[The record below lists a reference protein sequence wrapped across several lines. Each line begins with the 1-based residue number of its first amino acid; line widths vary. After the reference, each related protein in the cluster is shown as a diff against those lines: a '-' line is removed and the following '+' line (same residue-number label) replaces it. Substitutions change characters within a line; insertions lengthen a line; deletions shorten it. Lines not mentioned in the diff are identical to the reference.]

1 MNFYVIKL
9 KHIIIALLIFA
20 VIPII
25 WFTTSRAVS
34 VFNVN
39 GREIPIY
46 SVERCDN
53 KIALTFD
60 CAWNDDD
67 IDSILDTLD
76 KYNCKA
82 TFFVVGDWA
91 EKYSESLK
99 KFMTGDMKSAI
110 IHIITRII
118 RKCRQRRLQPTLI
131 NVTEL
136 LKA

>member
-46 SVERCDN
+46 SVERDDN

-91 EKYSESLK
+91 E
-99 KFMTGDMKSAI
+99 GDMKSAI

>member
-9 KHIIIALLIFA
+9 KNIIIALLIFA

-46 SVERCDN
+46 SVERDDN

-67 IDSILDTLD
+67 IDSILDTTSII
-76 KYNCKA
+76 A
-82 TFFVVGDWA
+82 RRHF
-91 EKYSESLK
+91 SLWVI
-99 KFMTGDMKSAI
+99 GRKSI
-110 IHIITRII
+110 P
-118 RKCRQRRLQPTLI
+118 K
-131 NVTEL
+131 V
-136 LKA
+136 

>member
-91 EKYSESLK
+91 EKYSES

>member
-46 SVERCDN
+46 SVETIPLTLVRVVRC
-53 KIALTFD
+53 L
-60 CAWNDDD
+60 
-67 IDSILDTLD
+67 
-76 KYNCKA
+76 
-82 TFFVVGDWA
+82 
-91 EKYSESLK
+91 
-99 KFMTGDMKSAI
+99 
-110 IHIITRII
+110 
-118 RKCRQRRLQPTLI
+118 
-131 NVTEL
+131 
-136 LKA
+136 

>member
-53 KIALTFD
+53 KIAHLTVRGTMMILTQFLIR
-60 CAWNDDD
+60 WT
-67 IDSILDTLD
+67 SII
-76 KYNCKA
+76 A
-82 TFFVVGDWA
+82 RRHF
-91 EKYSESLK
+91 SLWVI
-99 KFMTGDMKSAI
+99 GLKSI
-110 IHIITRII
+110 P
-118 RKCRQRRLQPTLI
+118 K
-131 NVTEL
+131 V
-136 LKA
+136 